1 MKTQVAK
8 GNKNATFARDS
19 FTRQGR
25 PARLFNCCVPAR
37 DVQARRIKGSSRQK
51 KMKTGE

>member
-19 FTRQGR
+19 FTGHGR
-25 PARLFNCCVPAR
+25 PAR

-51 KMKTGE
+51 KKMKTGE